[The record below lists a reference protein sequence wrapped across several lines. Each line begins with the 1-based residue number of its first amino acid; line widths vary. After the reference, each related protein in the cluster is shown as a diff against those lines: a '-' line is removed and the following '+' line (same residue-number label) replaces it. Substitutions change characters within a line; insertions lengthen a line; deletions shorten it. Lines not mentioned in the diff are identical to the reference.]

1 VNIVYG
7 IKIFVALSICAGI
20 TRFIAGRGLRSVLD
34 DKDFKYVWIG
44 IVGTLAVCCFSVRV
58 GLFFVT
64 FPLWVLF
71 LANSLGKNGS
81 GRLPAYALLCC
92 ISPPMFVQVEH
103 IGPLND
109 LIRLTPFR
117 ILSIVL
123 FVPEALRLASR
134 RNTAPNPSWLTFCDF
149 ATFGYAVYWLVA
161 HFSGLSI
168 SSFGREVIGQ
178 LLDSLLPYYV
188 LTRACIDTAVR
199 RRFLGFLLAGATFE
213 SVVGLV
219 ESLSGH
225 YLYTQLQWLYNVSW
239 AQATNLMRGSW
250 LRAEAAFPGPLA
262 LAVLLTFGIGVWFA
276 LKKPEKNRPYLVVVL
291 LLFGGLL
298 ATYGRGPVLA
308 SLLLLASVAMLR
320 RMPARRFL
328 VAMIIGTIVVSVG
341 WQAGIGDAILSVVT
355 SASSGDAGADFN
367 LLYRQEL
374 LSTSL
379 ALIKQSPW
387 FGVPNFTAQME
398 NLRQGEGIIDLV
410 NTYLVVAL
418 NSGMLGIVLV
428 FAPWGVTLWREAG
441 HVTSDTVRRREGLAW
456 LALTIAVMAA
466 IFTVS
471 PISIIQPVMVWTV
484 ALALARLQD
493 GRQQSSAGPV
503 HAGGS
508 NLHAFPVTNGIR

>member
-1 VNIVYG
+1 MNIVYAV
-7 IKIFVALSICAGI
+7 KIFVALSICAGI

-34 DKDFKYVWIG
+34 DKDFKSVWLG
-44 IVGTLAVCCFSVRV
+44 IVGTMAICCFSVRV

-64 FPLWVLF
+64 LPIWAIFF
-71 LANSLGKNGS
+71 SNSLGKDGS

-92 ISPPMFVQVEH
+92 ICPPMFVQVEH

-109 LIRLTPFR
+109 LIKLTPFR

-123 FVPEALRLASR
+123 FVPEALRLLAR

-149 ATFGYAVYWLVA
+149 ATIAYAVYWLVA
-161 HFSGLSI
+161 HFAGMSV

-188 LTRACIDTAVR
+188 LTRTCVDTTIR

-213 SVVGLV
+213 ATVGLV

-262 LAVLLTFGIGVWFA
+262 LAVLLTFAIGVWFA
-276 LKKPEKNRPYLVVVL
+276 LKKPEKNRPYLMVLL

-308 SLLLLASVAMLR
+308 SMLLLASIAMLR
-320 RMPARRFL
+320 RMPGRRYL
-328 VAMIIGTIVVSVG
+328 VAMVVGTIVVSVG
-341 WQAGIGDAILSVVT
+341 WEAGIGDAVLSVVN
-355 SASSGDAGADFN
+355 SASSGDAAADFN

-379 ALIKQSPW
+379 ALLKQSPW
-387 FGVPNFTAQME
+387 FGVPNFTAQMQD
-398 NLRQGEGIIDLV
+398 LRQGEGIIDLV

-418 NSGMLGIVLV
+418 NSGLLGIALV
-428 FAPWGVTLWREAG
+428 FSPYVVTLWREAG
-441 HVTSDTVRRREGLAW
+441 HVTGDPARRREGLAW
-456 LALTIAVMAA
+456 LALTTAIMAA

-471 PISIIQPVMVWTV
+471 PISIIQPIMVWTV
-484 ALALARLQD
+484 AIALARLQD
-493 GRQQSSAGPV
+493 SRPETAVTTSPVGREEMA
-503 HAGGS
+503 
-508 NLHAFPVTNGIR
+508 AFPITNGIR